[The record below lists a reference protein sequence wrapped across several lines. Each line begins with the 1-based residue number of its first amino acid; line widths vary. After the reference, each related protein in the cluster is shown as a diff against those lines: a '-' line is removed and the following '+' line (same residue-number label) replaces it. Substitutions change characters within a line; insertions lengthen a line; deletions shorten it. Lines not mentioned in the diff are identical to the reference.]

1 MEKTTP
7 LHNVK
12 HQNRQSD
19 YDSLE
24 KHILSVFHSGVY
36 ISSHD
41 LVTIGRELEYDY
53 PLKERDILLRRMLGD
68 TKKDGRL
75 TELLAK
81 LAQLLKQRAQ
91 TYTQLGNDYMALRE
105 IISTWLQKAKTTDR
119 LIKSEIAKAH
129 HE

>member
-91 TYTQLGNDYMALRE
+91 TYTQLGNDYMAMRE
-105 IISTWLQKAKTTDR
+105 IISIWLQKAKTTDK

-129 HE
+129 YE

>member
-7 LHNVK
+7 LPNLK

-41 LVTIGRELEYDY
+41 LVTIGKELEYDY

-68 TKKDGRL
+68 TKKDGNF
-75 TELLAK
+75 TQLLAK
-81 LAQLLKQRAQ
+81 LAQLLKKRAE
-91 TYTQLGNDYMALRE
+91 TYTQLGNEYMATRA
-105 IISTWLQKAKTTDR
+105 IISIWLQKAKTTDR
-119 LIKSEIAKAH
+119 LIKSEMAKANY
-129 HE
+129 E